1 MLRLAERDDLA
12 AGKGCMQIR
21 MHNVCNYVCTVYANM
36 YTRVA
41 PLAVR
46 SVPGRAWY
54 PGGVHSSGIPKS
66 TPGSSR
72 YRSPRPVDICRS
84 LPKVGKGMDEYERKL
99 LIERI
104 GREGAT
110 VGVSIP
116 ERVTVQGQEVDLHE
130 FVFEIK
136 RLETVPSGERE
147 KVEEAKKNLRRERLQ
162 RKQRI
167 ERGEIDFEE
176 GERLAESIVGIDRA
190 LEALESLGPSDIE
203 GEAKRQEA
211 MDQKRWMNFL
221 KQVLG
226 RDDTSSKR
234 RGVR

>member
-1 MLRLAERDDLA
+1 
-12 AGKGCMQIR
+12 
-21 MHNVCNYVCTVYANM
+21 
-36 YTRVA
+36 
-41 PLAVR
+41 
-46 SVPGRAWY
+46 
-54 PGGVHSSGIPKS
+54 
-66 TPGSSR
+66 
-72 YRSPRPVDICRS
+72 
-84 LPKVGKGMDEYERKL
+84 MDEYERKRL
-99 LIERI
+99 LERI

-136 RLETVPSGERE
+136 RRETVPPGERE
-147 KVEEAKKNLRRERLQ
+147 KVEEAKRNLRRERLQ

-167 ERGEIDFEE
+167 ENDEISFEE

-190 LEALESLGPSDIE
+190 LEALQSLGPSDIA

-226 RDDTSSKR
+226 RDDDSSKR